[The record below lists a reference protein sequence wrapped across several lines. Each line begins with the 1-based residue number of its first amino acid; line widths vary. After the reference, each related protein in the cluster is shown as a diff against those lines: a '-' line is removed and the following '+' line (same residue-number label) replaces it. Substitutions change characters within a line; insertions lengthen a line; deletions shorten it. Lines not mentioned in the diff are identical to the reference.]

1 MKPLTVNKEI
11 LESVFSSMSNG
22 VIVVDHNNRILF
34 INSSAQKLIKQEH
47 QDLVGKDI
55 RDFVPNSQ
63 IHQVLNSGKSTLGAK
78 MTIAGLQCMVNKT
91 PLYKE
96 NQLIGAVSVIQ
107 DISQIEHYRSLLKQ
121 MEKII
126 EFSTDGIYVVNSE
139 GITLIVN
146 SAYEAMSGIKRE
158 RLIGHHMGDLMN
170 HGYFDQSVSL
180 LVLQDKKRR
189 SILQRIGQQ
198 KDVMVTGTPVFN
210 ESGEIQMV
218 VTSVRDITQLNELT
232 NELKKAKSFSE
243 MSQNRYTF
251 STEGNDEKVVFQSI
265 QMKGIIEK
273 VKQIASYPTSILL
286 SGPSG
291 AGKEV
296 IANLVHQLSDRKDM
310 PFIKVNCGAIPE
322 QLLESEL
329 FGYEKGA
336 FTGAR
341 QEGKVGLLELADKG
355 TVLLD
360 EVGELPLSL
369 QVKLLRVLQEKQI
382 QKLGSSKVKQLDIR
396 IISATN
402 KHLKE
407 LVEKGKFREDLYYR
421 LQVIEIAIPPLS
433 QRPEDIEV
441 LLDHFFT
448 YFCKL
453 FNIEK
458 HVSPETKQI
467 LQSYHWPGNVRELR
481 NLVESMIVSV
491 PSLTIEPVDLPPH
504 FSIHGNSESV
514 HTFKQR
520 MGQFEKR
527 VIMDALHKKPSIRK
541 AAEYLGVDHSTLVK
555 KMKKWDREINR
566 GIN

>member
-1 MKPLTVNKEI
+1 MKSITMNTEI

-22 VIVVDHNNRILF
+22 VIVVDHHKKVLLMNE
-34 INSSAQKLIKQEH
+34 SAQTLLKQGQQEYI
-47 QDLVGKDI
+47 GKDI
-55 RDFVPNSQ
+55 REFVPNSQ
-63 IHQVLNSGKSTLGAK
+63 IPHVLASGESTIGVK
-78 MTIAGLQCMVNKT
+78 MTIAGLQCMVNRT
-91 PLYKE
+91 PLYQDGK
-96 NQLIGAVSVIQ
+96 LIGAVSVIQ
-107 DISQIEHYRSLLKQ
+107 DISQMEHYRSLLRQ

-126 EFSTDGIYVVNSE
+126 EFSTDGIYVVDKE
-139 GITLIVN
+139 GITLTVN
-146 SAYEAMSGIKRE
+146 SAYEELSGFKRE
-158 RLIGHHMGDLMN
+158 ELIGHHMSDLMKQ
-170 HGYFDQSVSL
+170 GYFDQSVSL
-180 LVLQDKKRR
+180 LVLRDKKRI
-189 SILQRIGQQ
+189 SILQRIGKQ
-198 KDVMVTGTPVFN
+198 KDVMVTGNPVFD
-210 ESGEIQMV
+210 EDGDIQMV
-218 VTSVRDITQLNELT
+218 VTSVRDITQLNDLT
-232 NELKKAKSFSE
+232 NELKKAKSFSQ

-251 STEGNDEKVVFQSI
+251 STDGSDEKVIFQSV
-265 QMKGIIEK
+265 QMKEIIDK
-273 VKQIASYPTSILL
+273 VKQIASFPTSVLL

-296 IANLVHQLSDRKDM
+296 IANLVHQLSDRTDM

-341 QEGKVGLLELADKG
+341 KEGKVGLLELADKG

-360 EVGELPLSL
+360 EIGELPLSL

-382 QKLGSSKVKQLDIR
+382 QRLGGNKVKQLDIR

-407 LVEKGKFREDLYYR
+407 LVEKGEFREDLYYR
-421 LQVIEIAIPPLS
+421 LQVIELSIPPLS

-441 LLDHFFT
+441 LLDHFFA

-458 HVSPETKQI
+458 HVSPETKHI

-504 FSIHGNSESV
+504 FNIHSYPESAQ
-514 HTFKQR
+514 TLKQR
-520 MGQFEKR
+520 VEQFEKR
-527 VIMDALHKKPSIRK
+527 IIFDALQKKTSIRK
-541 AAEYLGVDHSTLVK
+541 AAEHLGVDHSTLVK
-555 KMKKWDREINR
+555 KIKKWNMTIPRL
-566 GIN
+566 

>member
-1 MKPLTVNKEI
+1 MKSLTMNKEI
-11 LESVFSSMSNG
+11 LESVFYSMSNG
-22 VIVVDHNNRILF
+22 VIVVDSNKKVLFMNNSI
-34 INSSAQKLIKQEH
+34 QKLLKLEH
-47 QDLVGKDI
+47 RDYIGTDI
-55 RDFVPNSQ
+55 REFIPNSQ
-63 IHQVLNSGKSTLGAK
+63 IPHVLDSGESTIGVK
-78 MTIAGLQCMVNKT
+78 MTIAGLQCMVNQT
-91 PLYKE
+91 PLYQDDKV
-96 NQLIGAVSVIQ
+96 IGAVSVIQ
-107 DISQIEHYRSLLKQ
+107 DISQMEHYRSLFLQ
-121 MEKII
+121 MENII
-126 EFSTDGIYVVNSE
+126 EFSTDGIYVVNKE
-139 GITLIVN
+139 GITLTVN
-146 SAYEAMSGIKRE
+146 STYEEMSGFKRE
-158 RLIGHHMGDLMN
+158 ELIGHHMSDLMKK
-170 HGYFDQSVSL
+170 GYFDQSVSL
-180 LVLQDKKRR
+180 LVLQEKKRI
-189 SILQRIGQQ
+189 SILQRIGPQ
-198 KDVMVTGTPVFN
+198 KDVIVTGNPVFD
-210 ESGEIQMV
+210 EGGDIEMV

-251 STEGNDEKVVFQSI
+251 STEGTDEKVIFQST
-265 QMKGIIEK
+265 QMKEIIEK
-273 VKQIASYPTSILL
+273 VKQIASFPTSVLL

-382 QKLGSSKVKQLDIR
+382 QRLGGTKIKQLDIR

-402 KHLKE
+402 KNLKE
-407 LVEKGKFREDLYYR
+407 LIEKGEFREDLYYR
-421 LQVIEIAIPPLS
+421 LKVIELSIPPLS
-433 QRPEDIEV
+433 QRPEDIES
-441 LLDHFFT
+441 LLDHFFA

-453 FNIEK
+453 FNVEK
-458 HVSPETKQI
+458 HISPETKHI

-481 NLVESMIVSV
+481 NLIESMIVSV
-491 PSLTIEPVDLPPH
+491 PSLTIEPVDLPLH
-504 FSIHGNSESV
+504 FSIHSYIESA
-514 HTFKQR
+514 HTLKQR
-520 MGQFEKR
+520 MEQFEKR
-527 VIMDALHKKPSIRK
+527 IIIDTLQKKPSIRK

-555 KMKKWDREINR
+555 KIKRWNIIFPRL
-566 GIN
+566 